1 MSTVGSNPTLSVCVA
16 SLRRR
21 DENLSAAKHILFSG
35 TAAAGEDILNN
46 FLTAIMKSRP
56 KRNLLQSYKI
66 LFAERWRKVIA
77 IFIVFLIKASPAWL
91 LPVIT
96 AAMIDL
102 AAGNDPKK
110 EIKLLYYF
118 IFIVLLT
125 LQNIP
130 THILYSRM
138 LSSVMRGISLQ
149 LRTDLCRQLQ
159 RLSLLYHNKSN
170 IGKLHTKVI
179 RDIEIVEQTPRLLA
193 EQIFGFL
200 CQVTIAVIAIGVR
213 KPVALLFFIIVVP
226 IAVIIRNIF
235 TEKINKS
242 AKSYRYAIE
251 TMSSSMNDMLNM
263 IPITRAHGLE
273 EFEVSQIDSKISAVF
288 KRGLYFDTLSA
299 VFGSTAWVIMSVIH
313 ITFIAGSVF
322 ACMKGHIS
330 VGDVV
335 LFNSMF
341 LVLTGQTLVVI
352 GTLPQLSQAGESI
365 DSIYEVLE
373 SPDLEANSGK
383 KSFDKISGRFEFVNI
398 NYRYP
403 GTNQHALNDFTLT
416 IEPGQ
421 SVAFVGP
428 SGSGK
433 STVLSL
439 ALGFIRPNAGQLLID
454 GRDIMEM
461 DLRTYRKFVGV
472 VTQDTILFSAS
483 IYENVSYGDKDTSTQ
498 EVIDAIK
505 AADAWDFVETLPN
518 GIYTNIGAD
527 GLKLSG
533 GQMQRLAIAR
543 AIIRDPKVIILDEA
557 TSSLDIESEE
567 RVRTALDR
575 IMKNRTTFVVA
586 HRVSTIK
593 NVDRIV
599 ILKNGRITEQGSPS
613 ELLEKDNFY
622 SRIAR

>member
-1 MSTVGSNPTLSVCVA
+1 
-16 SLRRR
+16 
-21 DENLSAAKHILFSG
+21 
-35 TAAAGEDILNN
+35 
-46 FLTAIMKSRP
+46 MKSRP
-56 KRNLLQSYKI
+56 KRSLLQSYKI
-66 LFAERWRKVIA
+66 LLAARWRKLTA
-77 IFIVFLIKASPAWL
+77 IFIVYLIKASPAWL
-91 LPVIT
+91 LPIIT
-96 AAMIDL
+96 AFMIDL

-110 EIKLLYYF
+110 ETKLLFYF

-130 THILYSRM
+130 THILYSRL
-138 LSSVMRGISLQ
+138 LSSVVRGISLQ

-159 RLSLLYHNKSN
+159 RLSILYHHKSN
-170 IGKLHTKVI
+170 IGKLHSKVI
-179 RDIEIVEQTPRLLA
+179 RDIEIVEQTPRLIA

-200 CQVTIAVIAIGVR
+200 CQVTIAVIAIAVR
-213 KPVALLFFIIVVP
+213 KPIALLFFLVVVP
-226 IAVIIRNIF
+226 IAVIINNIF
-235 TEKINKS
+235 SQKMRKS
-242 AKSYRYAIE
+242 AKNYRYAIE
-251 TMSSSMNDMLNM
+251 VMSSSMNDMLNM

-273 EFEVSQIDSKISAVF
+273 EFEVNQIDAKIHDVF
-288 KRGLYFDTLSA
+288 RRGLYFDTLSA
-299 VFGSTAWVIMSVIH
+299 VFGSSAWVIMSIIH
-313 ITFIAGSVF
+313 ITFIAGSVY
-322 ACMKGHIS
+322 ACTKGYIS
-330 VGDVV
+330 VGDIV

-352 GTLPQLSQAGESI
+352 NTLPQLSQAGESI

-373 SPDLEANSGK
+373 SPDLEVNSGK
-383 KSFDKISGRFEFVNI
+383 KPFDKVSGKFEFVNV

-403 GTNQHALNDFTLT
+403 GTNMHALKDFTLT
-416 IEPGQ
+416 AEPGQ

-439 ALGFIRPNAGQLLID
+439 ALGFIRPNSGKLLID

-472 VTQDTILFSAS
+472 VTQDSIFFSAS
-483 IYENVSYGDKDTSTQ
+483 IYENVSYGDKDTSPQ
-498 EVIDAIK
+498 EVIDTLK
-505 AADAWDFVETLPN
+505 AADAWDFVETLPD

-543 AIIRDPKVIILDEA
+543 VIIRNPKVIILDEA

-567 RVRTALDR
+567 RVRIALDR
-575 IMKNRTTFVVA
+575 IMKNRTTFIVA

-599 ILKNGRITEQGSPS
+599 ILKNGRIAEQGSPS
-613 ELLEKDNFY
+613 ELLQRDNFY
-622 SRIAR
+622 SRIVH

>member
-1 MSTVGSNPTLSVCVA
+1 MQ
-16 SLRRR
+16 
-21 DENLSAAKHILFSG
+21 
-35 TAAAGEDILNN
+35 
-46 FLTAIMKSRP
+46 SRS
-56 KRNLLQSYKI
+56 KRSLLQSYKI
-66 LFAERWRKVIA
+66 LLAERWRKLIA

-91 LPVIT
+91 LPIIT

-110 EIKLLYYF
+110 ASKLLYYF

-138 LSSVMRGISLQ
+138 LSSVMRGISLR

-200 CQVTIAVIAIGVR
+200 CQVTIAVIAIGFR
-213 KPVALLFFIIVVP
+213 KPIALLFFIIVVP

-235 TEKINKS
+235 SQKINKS
-242 AKSYRYAIE
+242 AKSYRHAIE

-263 IPITRAHGLE
+263 IPMTRAHGLE
-273 EFEVSQIDSKISAVF
+273 EFEVSQIDSKISTVF

-299 VFGSTAWVIMSVIH
+299 IFNSSAWVIMSIIH

-322 ACMKGHIS
+322 ACMNGYIS
-330 VGDVV
+330 VGDIV

-373 SPDLEANSGK
+373 SPDLEVNSGK
-383 KSFDKISGRFEFVNI
+383 KPFDKISGRFEFMNV

-403 GTNQHALNDFTLT
+403 GTNQHALKDFNL
-416 IEPGQ
+416 IVEPGQ

-433 STVLSL
+433 STILSL
-439 ALGFIRPNAGQLLID
+439 ALGFIRPNSGRLFID

-472 VTQDTILFSAS
+472 VTQDSIFFSAS
-483 IYENVSYGDKDTSTQ
+483 IYENVSYGDKDTPPQ
-498 EVIDAIK
+498 EVMDALK
-505 AADAWDFVETLPN
+505 AADAWDFVETLPD
-518 GIYTNIGAD
+518 GIYTNIGAN

-543 AIIRDPKVIILDEA
+543 VIIRDPKVIILDEA

-567 RVRTALDR
+567 RVRIALDR

-613 ELLEKDNFY
+613 ELLQKDNFY
-622 SRIAR
+622 SRIVH

>member
-1 MSTVGSNPTLSVCVA
+1 
-16 SLRRR
+16 
-21 DENLSAAKHILFSG
+21 
-35 TAAAGEDILNN
+35 
-46 FLTAIMKSRP
+46 
-56 KRNLLQSYKI
+56 
-66 LFAERWRKVIA
+66 
-77 IFIVFLIKASPAWL
+77 
-91 LPVIT
+91 
-96 AAMIDL
+96 MIDL
-102 AAGNDPKK
+102 VAGSDPKRVS
-110 EIKLLYYF
+110 KLLYYF
-118 IFIVLLT
+118 IFIILLT

-179 RDIEIVEQTPRLLA
+179 RDIEVVEQTPRLLA

-200 CQVTIAVIAIGVR
+200 CQVTIAIIAIAVR
-213 KPVALLFFIIVVP
+213 KPVALLFFIVVVP

-235 TEKINKS
+235 SQKISKS

-273 EFEVSQIDSKISAVF
+273 EFEVSHIDSKISTVF

-299 VFGSTAWVIMSVIH
+299 VFNSSAWVIMSVIH
-313 ITFIAGSVF
+313 ITFIAGSAY
-322 ACMKGHIS
+322 ACMKGYIS
-330 VGDVV
+330 VGDIV

-341 LVLTGQTLVVI
+341 LVLTGQTLSVI

-383 KSFDKISGRFEFVNI
+383 KPFDKVSGRFEFVNV

-403 GTNQHALNDFTLT
+403 GTSRHALNEFTLT
-416 IEPGQ
+416 VEPGQ
-421 SVAFVGP
+421 SVALVGP

-439 ALGFIRPNAGQLLID
+439 ALGFIRPNSGKLLID

-472 VTQDTILFSAS
+472 VTQETIFFSAS
-483 IYENVSYGDKDTSTQ
+483 IYENVSYGDKDTSPQ
-498 EVIDAIK
+498 EVIDALK
-505 AADAWDFVETLPN
+505 AADAWDFVETLPG
-518 GIYTNIGAD
+518 GIYANIGAD

-543 AIIRDPKVIILDEA
+543 VIIRDPKVIILDEA

-567 RVRTALDR
+567 RVRITLDR

-586 HRVSTIK
+586 HRVSTVK

-599 ILKNGRITEQGSPS
+599 ILKNGRIEEQGSPS

>member
-1 MSTVGSNPTLSVCVA
+1 
-16 SLRRR
+16 
-21 DENLSAAKHILFSG
+21 
-35 TAAAGEDILNN
+35 
-46 FLTAIMKSRP
+46 MKSQH
-56 KRNLLQSYKI
+56 KRSLLQSYKI
-66 LFAERWRKVIA
+66 LLAARWRKLIG
-77 IFIVFLIKASPAWL
+77 IFIVYLIKASPAWL
-91 LPVIT
+91 LPIVT
-96 AAMIDL
+96 AVMIDL

-110 EIKLLYYF
+110 GAKLLFYF

-159 RLSLLYHNKSN
+159 RLSLLYHHKAS
-170 IGKLHTKVI
+170 IGKLHSKVI
-179 RDIEIVEQTPRLLA
+179 RDIEIVEQTPRVLA

-200 CQVTIAVIAIGVR
+200 CQVTIALIAIAIR
-213 KPVALLFFIIVVP
+213 KPIALLFFLILVP
-226 IAVIIRNIF
+226 IAVIIRKTF
-235 TEKINKS
+235 SEKINKS

-273 EFEVSQIDSKISAVF
+273 EFEVSQIDSKISNVF
-288 KRGLYFDTLSA
+288 KKGLYFDTLSA

-313 ITFIAGSVF
+313 ITFIAGSAF
-322 ACMKGHIS
+322 ACMKGFIS
-330 VGDVV
+330 VGDIV

-352 GTLPQLSQAGESI
+352 GTLPQLSQAAESI

-373 SPDLEANSGK
+373 SPDLEVNSGK
-383 KSFDKISGRFEFVNI
+383 KLFDKVHGRFEFMNI

-403 GTNQHALNDFTLT
+403 GTNQHALNEFTLT
-416 IEPGQ
+416 VEPGQ

-428 SGSGK
+428 SGAGK
-433 STVLSL
+433 STILSL
-439 ALGFIRPNAGQLLID
+439 ALGFIRPNTGKLLID
-454 GRDIMEM
+454 GRNIMEM

-472 VTQDTILFSAS
+472 VTQESIFFSGS
-483 IYENVSYGDKDTSTQ
+483 IFENVSYGDKDTSPQ
-498 EVIDAIK
+498 EVIDALK
-505 AADAWDFVETLPN
+505 AADAWDFVEALPG
-518 GIYTNIGAD
+518 GIYTNLGAD

-543 AIIRDPKVIILDEA
+543 VVIRDPKVIILDEA
-557 TSSLDIESEE
+557 TSSLDVESEE
-567 RVRTALDR
+567 RVRAALER
-575 IMKNRTTFVVA
+575 IMKNRTTFIVA
-586 HRVSTIK
+586 HRISTIK
-593 NVDRIV
+593 NVERIV
-599 ILKNGRITEQGSPS
+599 ILKNGRISGHGSPL

-622 SRIAR
+622 SIISR

>member
-1 MSTVGSNPTLSVCVA
+1 
-16 SLRRR
+16 
-21 DENLSAAKHILFSG
+21 
-35 TAAAGEDILNN
+35 
-46 FLTAIMKSRP
+46 MKSGS

-66 LFAERWRKVIA
+66 LLVPQWRRLIV
-77 IFIVFLIKASPAWL
+77 IFIVYLIKASPAWM
-91 LPVIT
+91 LPIIT
-96 AAMIDL
+96 AVMIDL
-102 AAGNDPKK
+102 AAGDDPKRAG
-110 EIKLLYYF
+110 KLLFYF

-159 RLSLLYHNKSN
+159 RLSLLYHHKSN
-170 IGKLHTKVI
+170 IGKLHSKVI
-179 RDIEIVEQTPRLLA
+179 RDIEIVEQTPRILT

-200 CQVTIAVIAIGVR
+200 CQVSIAVIAISVR
-213 KPVALLFFIIVVP
+213 KPIALLFFLVAVP
-226 IAVIIRNIF
+226 VTVIIRNIF
-235 TEKINKS
+235 SQKVRKS

-251 TMSSSMNDMLNM
+251 MMSSSMNDMLNM

-273 EFEVSQIDSKISAVF
+273 EFEVNQIDSKISAVF
-288 KRGLYFDTLSA
+288 RRGLYFDTLSA
-299 VFGSTAWVIMSVIH
+299 VFGSSAWVTMSIIH
-313 ITFIAGSVF
+313 ITFTAGSVY

-330 VGDVV
+330 VGDIV

-341 LVLTGQTLVVI
+341 LVLTGQMLIVI

-373 SPDLEANSGK
+373 SPDLEENSGK
-383 KSFDKISGRFEFVNI
+383 KPFDKISGKFEFVNV
-398 NYRYP
+398 NYQYP
-403 GTNQHALNDFTLT
+403 ETTRHALKDFSLT
-416 IEPGQ
+416 VEQGQ
-421 SVAFVGP
+421 SIVFVGP

-439 ALGFIRPNAGQLLID
+439 VLGFIRPNSGKLLID
-454 GRDIMEM
+454 GKDIMEM

-472 VTQDTILFSAS
+472 VTQDTIFFSGS
-483 IYENVSYGDKDTSTQ
+483 VYENVAYGDKDTKPE
-498 EVIDAIK
+498 EVIDALK
-505 AADAWDFVETLPN
+505 AADAWGFVEALPD
-518 GIYTNIGAD
+518 GIYTNIGSD

-543 AIIRDPKVIILDEA
+543 AIIRDPKIIILDEA

-567 RVRTALDR
+567 RVRLALER
-575 IMKNRTTFVVA
+575 LMKNRTTFVVA
-586 HRVSTIK
+586 HRVSTTR

-599 ILKNGRITEQGSPS
+599 ILKNGRIIEQGAPAA
-613 ELLEKDNFY
+613 LLEKDNFY
-622 SRIAR
+622 SNTVRKSNS

>member
-1 MSTVGSNPTLSVCVA
+1 
-16 SLRRR
+16 
-21 DENLSAAKHILFSG
+21 
-35 TAAAGEDILNN
+35 
-46 FLTAIMKSRP
+46 MKSQH
-56 KRNLLQSYKI
+56 KRSLLQSYKI
-66 LFAERWRKVIA
+66 LLAARWRKLIG
-77 IFIVFLIKASPAWL
+77 IFIVYLIKASPAWL
-91 LPVIT
+91 LPIVT
-96 AAMIDL
+96 AVMIDL

-110 EIKLLYYF
+110 GAKLLFYF

-159 RLSLLYHNKSN
+159 RLSLLYHHKAS
-170 IGKLHTKVI
+170 IGKLHSKVI
-179 RDIEIVEQTPRLLA
+179 RDIEIVEQTPRVLA

-200 CQVTIAVIAIGVR
+200 CQVTIALIAIAIR
-213 KPVALLFFIIVVP
+213 KPIALLFFLILVP
-226 IAVIIRNIF
+226 IAVIIRKTF
-235 TEKINKS
+235 SEKINKS

-273 EFEVSQIDSKISAVF
+273 EFEVSQIDSKISNVF
-288 KRGLYFDTLSA
+288 KKGLYFDTLSA

-313 ITFIAGSVF
+313 ITFIAGSAF
-322 ACMKGHIS
+322 ACMKGFIS
-330 VGDVV
+330 VGDIV
-335 LFNSMF
+335 LFNSIF

-352 GTLPQLSQAGESI
+352 GTLPQLSQAAESI

-373 SPDLEANSGK
+373 SPDLEVNSGK
-383 KSFDKISGRFEFVNI
+383 KLFDKVHGRFEFMNI

-403 GTNQHALNDFTLT
+403 GTNQHALNEFTLT
-416 IEPGQ
+416 VEPGQ

-428 SGSGK
+428 SGAGK
-433 STVLSL
+433 STILSL
-439 ALGFIRPNAGQLLID
+439 ALGFIRPNTGKLLID

-472 VTQDTILFSAS
+472 VTQESIFFSGS
-483 IYENVSYGDKDTSTQ
+483 IFENVSYGDKDTSPQ
-498 EVIDAIK
+498 EVIDALK
-505 AADAWDFVETLPN
+505 AADAWDFVEALPG
-518 GIYTNIGAD
+518 GIYTNLGAD

-543 AIIRDPKVIILDEA
+543 VVIRDPKVIILDEA
-557 TSSLDIESEE
+557 TSSLDVESEE
-567 RVRTALDR
+567 RVRAALER
-575 IMKNRTTFVVA
+575 IMKNRTTFIVA
-586 HRVSTIK
+586 HRISTIK
-593 NVDRIV
+593 NVERIV
-599 ILKNGRITEQGSPS
+599 ILKNGRISGHGSPL
-613 ELLEKDNFY
+613 ELLENDNFY

>member
-1 MSTVGSNPTLSVCVA
+1 MT
-16 SLRRR
+16 
-21 DENLSAAKHILFSG
+21 
-35 TAAAGEDILNN
+35 
-46 FLTAIMKSRP
+46 KSRP
-56 KRNLLQSYKI
+56 KRNLLESYRI
-66 LFAERWRKVIA
+66 LLAERWRKLIG
-77 IFIVFLIKASPAWL
+77 IFFVYLIKASPAWL
-91 LPVIT
+91 LPIIT
-96 AAMIDL
+96 AVMIDL
-102 AAGNDPKK
+102 AAGNDPNKAS
-110 EIKLLYYF
+110 KLLYYF

-138 LSSVMRGISLQ
+138 LSSVMRGISLR

-200 CQVTIAVIAIGVR
+200 CQVTIAVIAIAIR
-213 KPVALLFFIIVVP
+213 KPIALLFFIVVVP
-226 IAVIIRNIF
+226 IAVIIRTVF
-235 TEKINKS
+235 SEKINKS

-251 TMSSSMNDMLNM
+251 SMSSSMNDMLNM

-273 EFEVSQIDSKISAVF
+273 EFEVSQIDSKISTVF

-299 VFGSTAWVIMSVIH
+299 VFGSTAWVSMSVIH
-313 ITFIAGSVF
+313 ITFIAGSAF
-322 ACMKGHIS
+322 ACIKGYIS
-330 VGDVV
+330 VGDIV

-341 LVLTGQTLVVI
+341 LVLTGQMLVVI
-352 GTLPQLSQAGESI
+352 GALPQLSQAGESI

-373 SPDLEANSGK
+373 SPDLEVNSGK
-383 KSFDKISGRFEFVNI
+383 KPFDKITGRFEFVNV

-403 GTNQHALNDFTLT
+403 GTNQHALKDFNLT
-416 IEPGQ
+416 VEPGQ
-421 SVAFVGP
+421 SIAFVGP

-439 ALGFIRPNAGQLLID
+439 SLGFIRPNSGRLLID

-472 VTQDTILFSAS
+472 VTQETIFFSAS
-483 IYENVSYGDKDTSTQ
+483 IFENVSYGDKDTSPQ
-498 EVIDAIK
+498 EVIDALK
-505 AADAWDFVETLPN
+505 AADAWDFVEALPD

-543 AIIRDPKVIILDEA
+543 VIIRDPKVIILDEA

-567 RVRTALDR
+567 RVQNALDR

-586 HRVSTIK
+586 HRVSTVK

-599 ILKNGRITEQGSPS
+599 ILQNGRITEQGSPS
-613 ELLEKDNFY
+613 ELLQKDNFY
-622 SRIAR
+622 SRIVR

>member
-1 MSTVGSNPTLSVCVA
+1 M
-16 SLRRR
+16 
-21 DENLSAAKHILFSG
+21 
-35 TAAAGEDILNN
+35 
-46 FLTAIMKSRP
+46 
-56 KRNLLQSYKI
+56 
-66 LFAERWRKVIA
+66 
-77 IFIVFLIKASPAWL
+77 

-96 AAMIDL
+96 AVMIDL
-102 AAGNDPKK
+102 AAGNEP
-110 EIKLLYYF
+110 ERISKLLFYF

-138 LSSVMRGISLQ
+138 LSSVMRGISHQ

-159 RLSLLYHNKSN
+159 RLSLLYHHKSD
-170 IGKLHTKVI
+170 IGKLHSKVI

-200 CQVTIAVIAIGVR
+200 CQVMIAVIAIAVR
-213 KPVALLFFIIVVP
+213 KPVALLFFLIVVP
-226 IAVIIRNIF
+226 IAVTINNIF
-235 TEKINKS
+235 SQKMRKS

-251 TMSSSMNDMLNM
+251 SMSSSMNEMLNM

-273 EFEVSQIDSKISAVF
+273 EFEVNQIDSKISAVF
-288 KRGLYFDTLSA
+288 RKGLYFDTLSA
-299 VFGSTAWVIMSVIH
+299 VFGSSAWVIMSIIH
-313 ITFIAGSVF
+313 IIFITGSVF
-322 ACMKGHIS
+322 ACTEGYIS
-330 VGDVV
+330 VGDIV

-352 GTLPQLSQAGESI
+352 NTLPQLSQAGESM

-373 SPDLEANSGK
+373 SPDLEVNSGK
-383 KSFDKISGRFEFVNI
+383 KIFDKINGKFEFVNV
-398 NYRYP
+398 NYQYP
-403 GTNQHALNDFTLT
+403 DTARHALKDFTLT
-416 IEPGQ
+416 VEPGQ
-421 SVAFVGP
+421 SIAFVGP

-433 STVLSL
+433 STALSL
-439 ALGFIRPNAGQLLID
+439 VLGFIRPNSGKLLID

-472 VTQDTILFSAS
+472 VTQETIFFSGS
-483 IYENVSYGDKDTSTQ
+483 IYENVSYGDKDTSPQ
-498 EVIDAIK
+498 EVIDALK
-505 AADAWDFVETLPN
+505 AADAWDFVETLPD
-518 GIYTNIGAD
+518 GIYTNIGANS
-527 GLKLSG
+527 LKLSG

-543 AIIRDPKVIILDEA
+543 VIIRDPKVIILDEA

-567 RVRTALDR
+567 RVQNALDR

-613 ELLEKDNFY
+613 ELLKKDNFY
-622 SRIAR
+622 SRIVR